1 MLATKFKPRTTTVV
15 IAKAA
20 STSRL
25 DLCVTDTQ
33 GGDPTGILPRL
44 SDVLVEGYGGPD
56 RQRYRKGLP
65 AMGLQGWINAFLMT
79 LFELSFSQSTRVEVA
94 CTPFTASA

>member
-25 DLCVTDTQ
+25 DLCVSDTQ

-56 RQRYRKGLP
+56 RQRYRKVLP
-65 AMGLQGWINAFLMT
+65 AMGLVHLPFLAARISAYKAGLM
-79 LFELSFSQSTRVEVA
+79 
-94 CTPFTASA
+94 PFL